1 MTLIVRL
8 FASLAL
14 AALACR
20 STPASSS
27 SSSAHDVVIGEPAD
41 GKTVAVARGKVLV
54 VRLPAIPGTGYAWT
68 PSVDAPGV
76 VEQLGPSTFERA
88 PEGDGERRVGQPEL
102 QVFWFRAGAPGTAR
116 LELAYA
122 RAWEE
127 GVEPLRRFRVTVT
140 VR

>member
-1 MTLIVRL
+1 MTLLTRL
-8 FASLAL
+8 SASLAL
-14 AALACR
+14 AVLACR
-20 STPASSS
+20 STPAS

-41 GKTVAVARGKVLV
+41 GKTIAVARGKVLV

-76 VEQLGPSTFERA
+76 LEQLGPSTYERA
-88 PEGDGERRVGQPEL
+88 PEGEGEPRVGQQEL
-102 QVFWFRAGAPGTAR
+102 QVFRFRAGAPGAAR

-122 RAWEE
+122 RPWEK
-127 GVEPLRRFRVTVT
+127 GVDPLRRFRVTVT

>member
-1 MTLIVRL
+1 MTLVIRIL
-8 FASLAL
+8 ASLAL
-14 AALACR
+14 ATLACR
-20 STPASSS
+20 STPAPSSP
-27 SSSAHDVVIGEPAD
+27 SSADDVVIGEPAD

-54 VRLPAIPGTGYAWT
+54 VRLPAIPGTGYTWT

-76 VEQLGPSTFERA
+76 LEQLGPSTYERVA
-88 PEGDGERRVGQPEL
+88 EGDAEGRVGQPEL
-102 QVFWFRAGAPGTAR
+102 QVFWFRANAPGAAR

-122 RAWEE
+122 RVWEE

>member
-20 STPASSS
+20 STPTP
-27 SSSAHDVVIGEPAD
+27 SSSADDVVIGEPAD
-41 GKTVAVARGKVLV
+41 GKTVAIARGKVLV

-68 PSVDAPGV
+68 PSVDAPAV
-76 VEQLGPSTFERA
+76 LEQLGPSTYERA
-88 PEGDGERRVGQPEL
+88 PEGDGERRVGQQEL
-102 QVFWFRAGAPGTAR
+102 QVFWFRANAPGAAR
-116 LELAYA
+116 LQLAYA